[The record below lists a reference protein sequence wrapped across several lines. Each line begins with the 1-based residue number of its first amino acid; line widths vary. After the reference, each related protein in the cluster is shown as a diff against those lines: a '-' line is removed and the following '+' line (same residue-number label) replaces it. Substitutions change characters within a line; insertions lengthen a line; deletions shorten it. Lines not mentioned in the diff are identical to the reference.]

1 MAMSAATPTATLAE
15 QIAEIRREM
24 KQRERVYPRLIL
36 AGKMTQDAANRQ
48 TRFMQAALETLEACQ
63 AGQPPAPDA
72 PPPQGSL
79 I

>member
-1 MAMSAATPTATLAE
+1 MSASTTEPVSLAQ
-15 QIAEIRREM
+15 QIAEVKRELT
-24 KQRERVYPRLIL
+24 QRDRVYPRLVV
-36 AGKMTQDAANRQ
+36 AGKLTKNAAERQ
-48 TRFMQAALETLEACQ
+48 FRWMEAALATLEACQ